1 MWTPKFAPGPT
12 GYLIETGS
20 FYPVLSASATLQHGD
35 ELHRIMR
42 DYYPTG
48 AISYAHH
55 TTGFDENEKYG
66 TVELDR
72 NGHPELDY
80 KIRKANVKPMQESL
94 VMMARIHLAAGAT
107 SVYVLRNPPLEVKQ
121 GDTFDEIRQI
131 DFRSPQPPIPWRPK
145 DLRPIEP

>member
-1 MWTPKFAPGPT
+1 
-12 GYLIETGS
+12 
-20 FYPVLSASATLQHGD
+20 
-35 ELHRIMR
+35 
-42 DYYPTG
+42 
-48 AISYAHH
+48 
-55 TTGFDENEKYG
+55 
-66 TVELDR
+66 
-72 NGHPELDY
+72 
-80 KIRKANVKPMQESL
+80 MQESL